1 MSMNALPATRSRH
14 LFRYEQRG
22 RAMTGRSLRKL
33 ALGALLAA
41 CATAATASVPAF
53 KAGVFDPPR
62 LAPDFA
68 LQGSNGEA
76 LRLSLYR
83 GKVVLLAFGYS
94 RCLSV
99 CPITLH
105 TFAQTLRQMGTAAA
119 GVQIVYVTVDPARD
133 TPATLKA
140 FVGGFDPRIIGAT
153 GTEPQLAQVRKDY
166 GVSATKIPDGKSY
179 MYDHSSFVYLID
191 RVGRIRALMPYGH
204 PSGDFV
210 NDLRIL
216 LGE

>member
-1 MSMNALPATRSRH
+1 MSK
-14 LFRYEQRG
+14 G
-22 RAMTGRSLRKL
+22 RPMTGRSLRKL
-33 ALGALLAA
+33 ALGALLSAWV
-41 CATAATASVPAF
+41 TAAAAAPAF

-62 LAPDFA
+62 LAPDFS
-68 LQGSNGEA
+68 LQGSNGQE
-76 LRLSLYR
+76 LRLSDYR

-119 GVQIVYVTVDPARD
+119 GVQVVYVTVDPQHD
-133 TPATLKA
+133 TPANLKA
-140 FVGGFDPRIIGAT
+140 FVGNFDPRIIGGT
-153 GTEPQLAQVRKDY
+153 GTEQQLAQVRKDY
-166 GVSATKIPDGKSY
+166 GVSATRIPDGNSY
-179 MYDHSSFVYLID
+179 MYDHSSFIYLID

-204 PSGDFV
+204 PSDDFV
-210 NDLRIL
+210 HDLRVL